1 LECDVKNGWGP
12 LCAFLGQDVP
22 TEPFSRVNSTVEFKE
37 RITQIRATVLRRT
50 AKRVLGPFV
59 GMAVVVMVV
68 ASYIFRGEKW
78 AVFEILA

>member
-1 LECDVKNGWGP
+1 
-12 LCAFLGQDVP
+12 
-22 TEPFSRVNSTVEFKE
+22 
-37 RITQIRATVLRRT
+37 VLRRT

-68 ASYIFRGEKW
+68 ASYIFRGQKW